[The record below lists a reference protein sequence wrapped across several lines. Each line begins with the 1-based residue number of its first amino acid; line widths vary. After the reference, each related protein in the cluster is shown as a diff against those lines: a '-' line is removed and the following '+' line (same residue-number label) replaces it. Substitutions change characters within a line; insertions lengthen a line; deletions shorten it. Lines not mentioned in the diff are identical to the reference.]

1 MRCCRNKLDSANDDY
16 LIVMD
21 NGEQYENDRDNAA
34 AALYVTVI
42 LMHFNTFLL
51 LYIHWTVIIQPLAT
65 ICNKP
70 CIYYLTKTL
79 SVVTETR

>member
-51 LYIHWTVIIQPLAT
+51 LYIH
-65 ICNKP
+65 
-70 CIYYLTKTL
+70 
-79 SVVTETR
+79 